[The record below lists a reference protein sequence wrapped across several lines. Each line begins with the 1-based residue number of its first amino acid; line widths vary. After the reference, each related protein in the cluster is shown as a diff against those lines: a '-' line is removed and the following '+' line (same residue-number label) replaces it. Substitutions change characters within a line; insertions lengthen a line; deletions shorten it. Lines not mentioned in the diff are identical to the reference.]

1 MVFSSEGGKWNAVL
15 TEIKRMHKTGRPVLV
30 GTTSVERSEQL
41 AELLQE
47 AEIKYQVGGLAVAGQ
62 RARSLA
68 SQLAGSAYGRVTV
81 SFDAGSMTC
90 AHSRC

>member
-1 MVFSSEGGKWNAVL
+1 MRDDASDVVFSSESGKWNAVL

-47 AEIKYQVGGLAVAGQ
+47 AEIKYQVSPV
-62 RARSLA
+62 
-68 SQLAGSAYGRVTV
+68 V
-81 SFDAGSMTC
+81 SPHEQQGFECLQPTA
-90 AHSRC
+90 